1 MIWENF
7 GIALR
12 AIWANKMRSILTT
25 LGIIIGV
32 AAVIAVVSV
41 VQGLDHVVSKMFED
55 VGGTF
60 ITVIAYPDPNNPD
73 MAGRETTLTY
83 EDGLAVMEQATSL
96 RYLNPEYVRG
106 ARASYRGKTRTFSL
120 LGVGP
125 YHQEVSNHWVER
137 GRFFSQLDLDRQAN
151 VCLIGTE
158 VIEELDLGSQ
168 AIGTEITVD
177 GSSYTVI
184 GIMEQQGQMLGQDQ
198 DRLVMIPFTTA
209 EEQYGRKAM
218 KQINLNFQANSA
230 EETELAKEQITEV
243 LRQRH
248 DVPEGANPD
257 FLVLLQEEIL
267 DSISEVLDT
276 VTAVVAA
283 VVGIALLVGGIG
295 IMNIMLVSVTE
306 RTREI
311 GIRKAVGARRSDI
324 MVQFLVEAVT
334 LCVMGGIL
342 GVIAGAALGILVA
355 KLIPNFPPAY
365 VPMWAVLVAF
375 SFTALVGVV
384 FGTYPAVRAASLD
397 PIDALRYE

>member
-1 MIWENF
+1 VIWENI

-12 AIWANKMRSILTT
+12 AIRANTMRSILTT

-41 VQGLDHVVSKMFED
+41 VQGLDHVVTEMFED
-55 VGGTF
+55 VGGTY

-83 EDGLAVMEQATSL
+83 EDGLAVMEQATTLS
-96 RYLNPEYVRG
+96 YFNPEFVRG
-106 ARASYRGKTRTFSL
+106 SRASYRGKTRTFTL

-125 YHQEVSNHWVER
+125 YHQEVSSHWVER
-137 GRFFSQLDLDRQAN
+137 GRFFSQLDLDRRAS
-151 VCLIGTE
+151 VCLVGTE
-158 VIEELDLGSQ
+158 VIEELDLGTK
-168 AIGTEITVD
+168 AIGAEITLD
-177 GSSYTVI
+177 GGSYTVI
-184 GIMEQQGQMLGQDQ
+184 GVMEQQGQMLGQDQ
-198 DRLVMIPFTTA
+198 DRLVLIPITTA
-209 EEQYGRKAM
+209 AQQYGRDAM
-218 KQINLNFQANSA
+218 KQLNLNFQATSA
-230 EETELAKEQITEV
+230 EETELAKEQITAV
-243 LRQRH
+243 LRDRH
-248 DVPEGANPD
+248 DVPEGADPD
-257 FLVLLQEEIL
+257 FLVLLQQEIL

-324 MVQFLVEAVT
+324 LVQFLVEAVT
-334 LCVMGGIL
+334 LCLIGGVL
-342 GVIAGAALGILVA
+342 GVAAGAALGILA
-355 KLIPNFPPAY
+355 ARLIPNFPPAH
-365 VPMWAVLVAF
+365 VPLWAVAVAF
-375 SFTALVGVV
+375 AFTALVGVV
-384 FGTYPAVRAASLD
+384 FGTYPAARAASLD

>member
-1 MIWENF
+1 MIWENV

-12 AIWANKMRSILTT
+12 AIWANKMRSMLTT

-41 VQGLDHVVSKMFED
+41 VQGLDHVVSEMFED
-55 VGGTF
+55 MGGTH
-60 ITVIAYPDPNNPD
+60 ILVIAYPDPSNPD

-83 EDGLAVMEQATSL
+83 EDGLAVMEQANTL
-96 RYLNPEYVRG
+96 MYFDPEFGRG
-106 ARASYRGKTRTFSL
+106 SRASYRGKTRTFSL
-120 LGVGP
+120 QGVGP
-125 YHQEVSNHWVER
+125 YHQEVSNQWVER
-137 GRFFSQLDLDRQAN
+137 GRFFSQLDLDRRAN

-158 VIEELDLGSQ
+158 VIEELELGSQ
-168 AIGTEITVD
+168 ALGSEITLD
-177 GSSYTVI
+177 GSSFTVI
-184 GIMEQQGQMLGQDQ
+184 GIMEQQGQMLGQDL
-198 DRLVMIPFTTA
+198 DRLLLIPFTTA
-209 EEQYGRKAM
+209 EQQYGRNAM
-218 KQINLNFQANSA
+218 KQIVLNFQAVSA
-230 EETELAKEQITEV
+230 GETELAKEQITEV
-243 LRQRH
+243 LRARH
-248 DVPEGANPD
+248 GLPDGTKED

-311 GIRKAVGARRSDI
+311 GIRKAVGARKSDI
-324 MVQFLVEAVT
+324 LVQFLVEAVT
-334 LCVMGGIL
+334 LCVMGGVL
-342 GVIAGAALGILVA
+342 GVAAGAALGILVA

-365 VPMWAVLVAF
+365 VPMWAVAVAF

-384 FGTYPAVRAASLD
+384 FGTYPAVRAAALD

>member
-1 MIWENF
+1 MIWENI
-7 GIALR
+7 GIALG

-41 VQGLDHVVSKMFED
+41 VQGLDHVVTEMFED
-55 VGGTF
+55 VGGTY

-96 RYLNPEYVRG
+96 SYFNPEFVRG
-106 ARASYRGKTRTFSL
+106 SRASYRGKTRVFTL

-125 YHQEVSNHWVER
+125 YHQEVSSHWVEQ
-137 GRFFSQLDLDRQAN
+137 GRFFSQLDLDRRAS
-151 VCLIGTE
+151 VVLVGTE
-158 VIEELDLGSQ
+158 VVEELDLG
-168 AIGTEITVD
+168 AHPIGTEITLD
-177 GSSYTVI
+177 GGSYTVI

-198 DRLVMIPFTTA
+198 DRLVLIPITTA
-209 EEQYGRKAM
+209 AQQYGRDAM
-218 KQINLNFQANSA
+218 KQLNLNFQATSA

-243 LRQRH
+243 LRRRH
-248 DVPEGANPD
+248 DVPEGADPD
-257 FLVLLQEEIL
+257 FLVLLQQEIL

-324 MVQFLVEAVT
+324 LVQFLVEAVT
-334 LCVMGGIL
+334 LCLIGGVL
-342 GVIAGAALGILVA
+342 GVVAGAALGIVAA
-355 KLIPNFPPAY
+355 KLIPNFPPAH
-365 VPMWAVLVAF
+365 VPLWAVVVAF
-375 SFTALVGVV
+375 AFTALVGVV
-384 FGTYPAVRAASLD
+384 FGTYPAARAASLD